1 MRGSRARSRSSIS
14 ARSAAS
20 RPRKPAFPRQKETS
34 PTHGRPSRRRSRGR
48 ISRRRRRRPM
58 SNPRRPMSSCPRPCW
73 RRRSTRRPPGRA
85 PASRSRAP
93 RCSSPTTASAFSIP
107 RTSAARPTSS
117 CSAPSACG
125 SIWTCA
131 SPIAGIHAGRRRDA
145 PAGAGRSAP
154 AARRSDRPAAP
165 RAAGQAFRGR
175 DQNGA
180 PAFRFGIRRLRHD
193 RHRTRKLD
201 AHPHLRPL
209 DQGADFRRWTTRCA
223 ARRIGVPVPPGAGAD
238 RGSQGTGGARRA
250 PGARRAAI
258 GRGPGQGG
266 ARGPG
271 TGRTGIDA
279 GAAALRCRRGDRHR
293 SHRRAD
299 PPRARARQPDR
310 RALSLQCRARRPG
323 AGYREAAAMKKRIV
337 PILVIVLAVVAGAIA
352 YRNLH
357 HGDPNRIVVSGNI
370 ELEEVNIAFKTA
382 GRLIERAVD
391 EGDTV
396 RKGQVI
402 ARLDRDQLIAQQ
414 ERETAGL
421 QSSEYQLAQAETSLQ
436 WQKATLAAD
445 IEQKKAD
452 LAAAEARLAELKH
465 GSRPQEIQD
474 ARAAVE
480 AAQAEADRARKDY
493 ERGQTLIKND
503 DISAAQFDQY
513 RDRADATA
521 ASLKSA
527 RERLDLVLAG
537 PRIEQIEAQAAQVER
552 SRALLKMTEANA
564 LELKRREQELATR
577 RAEAAR
583 SKASLALIGT
593 QISDTVADSPVD
605 GVVLVK
611 AADVGEILAPG
622 TTVVTVGDI
631 DHPWLR
637 GYINETD
644 LAKVKIGSLARVTT
658 DSYPGKVYRGRVSFI
673 SSEAEFTPKQIQT
686 QQERVKLV
694 YRIKI
699 EVENPNHELKSNM
712 PADAEIVLGR

>member
-1 MRGSRARSRSSIS
+1 
-14 ARSAAS
+14 
-20 RPRKPAFPRQKETS
+20 
-34 PTHGRPSRRRSRGR
+34 
-48 ISRRRRRRPM
+48 
-58 SNPRRPMSSCPRPCW
+58 
-73 RRRSTRRPPGRA
+73 
-85 PASRSRAP
+85 
-93 RCSSPTTASAFSIP
+93 
-107 RTSAARPTSS
+107 
-117 CSAPSACG
+117 
-125 SIWTCA
+125 
-131 SPIAGIHAGRRRDA
+131 
-145 PAGAGRSAP
+145 
-154 AARRSDRPAAP
+154 
-165 RAAGQAFRGR
+165 
-175 DQNGA
+175 
-180 PAFRFGIRRLRHD
+180 
-193 RHRTRKLD
+193 
-201 AHPHLRPL
+201 
-209 DQGADFRRWTTRCA
+209 
-223 ARRIGVPVPPGAGAD
+223 
-238 RGSQGTGGARRA
+238 
-250 PGARRAAI
+250 
-258 GRGPGQGG
+258 
-266 ARGPG
+266 
-271 TGRTGIDA
+271 
-279 GAAALRCRRGDRHR
+279 
-293 SHRRAD
+293 
-299 PPRARARQPDR
+299 
-310 RALSLQCRARRPG
+310 
-323 AGYREAAAMKKRIV
+323 MKKRIV
-337 PILVIVLAVVAGAIA
+337 PILVIVLAAVAGAIA

-480 AAQAEADRARKDY
+480 AAQAEADRAQKDY

-527 RERLDLVLAG
+527 KERLDLVLAG

-593 QISDTVADSPVD
+593 QISDTVAESPVD